1 MKKLSP
7 QALLCLAMISV
18 GMGQSVIFAVLPM
31 LGRELALDQIVLSI
45 SFLSID
51 YQFKELAITSL
62 SALTALTFS
71 LVSPFWGRLSDKV
84 GRKPIIVIGLL
95 GYTLGMVL
103 FTLVSWWGLKAMVT
117 GFTLYLLLVFVR
129 FVHSLVMSASFPA
142 SSAYMVDVS
151 LPQQRAKAL
160 GRMAAFMQIGV
171 MCGPAL
177 AYLIVYGFLT
187 PFIVQGVIAL
197 FAGLMILFFFPR
209 NKPAVNHVPRKKLR
223 YLSPQYRIYLL
234 VALVFY
240 ISMGMVQQTL
250 GFYFQ
255 DVLHLASMDAA
266 KTYAVA
272 MMFSSAAMLFAQF
285 VVVQN
290 FAIRA
295 QNLVRMGLP
304 FACMGFLM
312 LALAQTLSVLF
323 LGMALFGF
331 SLGLVGPSI
340 SAAASVTVDAK
351 DQGALA
357 GLIGS
362 VAGFGF
368 VLGPLVGGAIYGV
381 SMQLPYYLAALMLLI
396 VAVYVLLN
404 RLPGEK
410 VVSN

>member
-1 MKKLSP
+1 
-7 QALLCLAMISV
+7 MISV

-31 LGRELALDQIVLSI
+31 LGRELALDQIILSI
-45 SFLSID
+45 PFLSID

-71 LVSPFWGRLSDKV
+71 LISPFWGRLSDKV

-95 GYTLGMVL
+95 GYTVGMVL
-103 FTLVSWWGLKAMVT
+103 FIVVSWWGLKAIVN
-117 GFTLYLLLVFVR
+117 GFYLYVLLVFVR
-129 FVHSLVMSASFPA
+129 FLHSLVMSASFPA
-142 SSAYMVDVS
+142 SSAYMVDIS
-151 LPQQRAKAL
+151 PPHLRAKAL

-177 AYLIVYGFLT
+177 AYLIIYGFLT

-197 FAGLMILFFFPR
+197 LAGFMIFFFFPK
-209 NKPAVNHVPRKKLR
+209 NKPAVNHEPRKKLR
-223 YLSPQYRIYLL
+223 YLNPRYRIYLL

-255 DVLHLASMDAA
+255 DVLRLTRMDAA
-266 KTYAVA
+266 KTYAIA

-290 FAIRA
+290 FSIRA

-304 FACMGFLM
+304 FACLGFLI
-312 LALAQTLSVLF
+312 LALAQSLAVLF
-323 LGMALFGF
+323 VGMALFGF
-331 SLGLVGPSI
+331 ALGLVGPSI
-340 SAAASVTVDAK
+340 SAAASMAVDAK

-368 VLGPLVGGAIYGV
+368 VIGPLVGGVIYGL
-381 SMQLPYYLAALMLLI
+381 SMQLPYYLAALMLLL
-396 VAVYVLLN
+396 VALYVLLQ

-410 VVSN
+410 A

>member
-1 MKKLSP
+1 MRKLSP

-18 GMGQSVIFAVLPM
+18 GMGQSVIFAELPV
-31 LGRELALDQIVLSI
+31 LGRELALDQIILRLP
-45 SFLSID
+45 FLSIE
-51 YQFKELAITSL
+51 YPLKELAITSL

-71 LVSPFWGRLSDKV
+71 LVSPFWGRLSDRV

-95 GYTLGMVL
+95 GYTVGMVL

-117 GFTLYLLLVFVR
+117 GFHLYLLIVLAR
-129 FVHSLVMSASFPA
+129 FLHSLVMSASFPA
-142 SSAYMVDVS
+142 SSAFMVDIS
-151 LPQQRAKAL
+151 PPQLRAKAL

-177 AYLIVYGFLT
+177 AYLMVYGFLT
-187 PFIVQGVIAL
+187 PFIVQGAITL
-197 FAGLMILFFFPR
+197 LAGMTILLFFP
-209 NKPAVNHVPRKKLR
+209 KTQPATNQTPRKRLA
-223 YLSPQYRIYLL
+223 YWNPQYRIYLL
-234 VALVFY
+234 VALTFY

-255 DVLHLASMDAA
+255 DVLHLARMEAA

-272 MMFSSAAMLFAQF
+272 MMVSSAAMLFAQF

-295 QNLVRMGLP
+295 QNLVRVGLP
-304 FACMGFLM
+304 FACIGFFV
-312 LALAQTLSVLF
+312 LAFAKSLVVLF
-323 LGMALFGF
+323 FGMALFGF
-331 SLGLVGPSI
+331 ALGLVGPSI
-340 SAAASVTVDAK
+340 SAAASMAVDAK

-357 GLIGS
+357 GLVGS

-368 VLGPLVGGAIYGV
+368 VIGPLVGGAIYGF
-381 SMQLPYYLAALMLLI
+381 SMQLPYYLAALMLLL
-396 VAVYVLLN
+396 VAVYVLLQ

-410 VVSN
+410 V